1 VRRPSLPP
9 TPRQGL
15 TCAAFPATRR
25 ALICAFTHLLLIV
38 GRVAHSPAFL
48 YGASIVKPLREHI
61 VHPCMRACLL
71 AWHAKLSVARTRAC
85 SCQVRP
91 THPPLPPLWHRSPA
105 IRRNISLRRSRA
117 SKTPVAL
124 PAPPAPAVTVT
135 QAAAAAPASG
145 VSAAGSPAAQPTD
158 PNIAFLVARMESLEA
173 KIDSILAA
181 LGGGAGSGGGG
192 ASAAGAPPKAG
203 RWSVEPL
210 KGDESGGHPELPSGC

>member
-1 VRRPSLPP
+1 
-9 TPRQGL
+9 
-15 TCAAFPATRR
+15 
-25 ALICAFTHLLLIV
+25 
-38 GRVAHSPAFL
+38 
-48 YGASIVKPLREHI
+48 
-61 VHPCMRACLL
+61 
-71 AWHAKLSVARTRAC
+71 
-85 SCQVRP
+85 
-91 THPPLPPLWHRSPA
+91 
-105 IRRNISLRRSRA
+105 LRRSRA

-158 PNIAFLVARMESLEA
+158 PNVAFLVARMESLEA